1 MKRFSKNNLIRMA
14 LLAGGAALVAKVIGA
29 KKEQWTGLSESE
41 VRHKVES
48 GLPDKVAGEK
58 RAAVADKVVATMKTR
73 GLLDED
79 ADETATEV
87 SGHVESD
94 IAVEA
99 DSDDEPSN

>member
-1 MKRFSKNNLIRMA
+1 MKRFSKHNLVRVA
-14 LLAGGAALVAKVIGA
+14 LLVGGAALVAKVIGA

-41 VRHKVES
+41 VRSKVES
-48 GLPDKVAGEK
+48 GLPDKVAGDK
-58 RAAVADKVVATMKTR
+58 RVAVADKVVATMKTR

-87 SGHVESD
+87 SGDVESD
-94 IAVEA
+94 IAVQA

>member
-58 RAAVADKVVATMKTR
+58 RVAVADKVVATMKTR

-79 ADETATEV
+79 ADETTTEV
-87 SGHVESD
+87 SEDVESD